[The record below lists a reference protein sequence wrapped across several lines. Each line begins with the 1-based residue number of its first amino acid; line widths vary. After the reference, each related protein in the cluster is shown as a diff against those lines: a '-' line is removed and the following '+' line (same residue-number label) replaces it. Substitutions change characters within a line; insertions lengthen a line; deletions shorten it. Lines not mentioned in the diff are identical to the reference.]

1 MVPVSAISYCCQERY
16 VFTSCPFF
24 IFWLTSGFSGL
35 IVTVAARN
43 RWTQKWCQTGRD
55 LKSEFTDRENDFADR
70 MRRWAGAQAEGL
82 NNVI

>member
-1 MVPVSAISYCCQERY
+1 M
-16 VFTSCPFF
+16 
-24 IFWLTSGFSGL
+24 
-35 IVTVAARN
+35 VAARN

-55 LKSEFTDRENDFADR
+55 LKSEFTDRENGFADR